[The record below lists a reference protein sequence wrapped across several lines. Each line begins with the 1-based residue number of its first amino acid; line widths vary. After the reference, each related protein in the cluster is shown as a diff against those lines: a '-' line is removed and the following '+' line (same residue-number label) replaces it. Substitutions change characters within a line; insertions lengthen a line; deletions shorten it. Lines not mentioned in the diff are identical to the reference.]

1 MHIYQVRYESIDAL
15 RYTVE
20 PITLHGEKFCA
31 EAV

>member
-20 PITLHGEKFCA
+20 PIILHGEKVCT

>member
-1 MHIYQVRYESIDAL
+1 MHIYHVRYESIDAL

-20 PITLHGEKFCA
+20 PISLHGEKVCA

>member
-1 MHIYQVRYESIDAL
+1 MHIYHVRYKSIDAL

-20 PITLHGEKFCA
+20 PISLHGEKVWA

>member
-1 MHIYQVRYESIDAL
+1 MHYRSKSSIDAL

-20 PITLHGEKFCA
+20 PISLHGEKVCA